1 MRIHPKRSSLALVM
15 GLFAA
20 LSAVGIL
27 AACGGN
33 TDATG
38 STTQSSAATSATTT
52 TVQQSF
58 VSDLYGYSVDSWT
71 GTSAQT
77 AWDGTG
83 SPGDG
88 DSTVD
93 SLSGPE
99 LQRAFGFAEATK
111 DTGSK
116 LAHFDRELNAG
127 RTPMPPHLGRARSR
141 RRSGTARQ
149 PLHSGGRRHPRPR
162 HERQVRTQARLLSRD
177 GYLVRRAQ
185 ARSAHPEGTAPHCRR
200 RPQRGAARA

>member
-1 MRIHPKRSSLALVM
+1 M

-111 DTGSK
+111 DTLKEFVTKFRVTDSK
-116 LAHFDRELNAG
+116 VHPCAVKPEA
-127 RTPMPPHLGRARSR
+127 SR
-141 RRSGTARQ
+141 RTTIAGEPAIVFEELCPAGGGPFVLQAFTIHAGQVYVFFTYDQ
-149 PLHSGGRRHPRPR
+149 PGKEAEMREWFGS
-162 HERQVRTQARLLSRD
+162 LLQGVSF
-177 GYLVRRAQ
+177 A
-185 ARSAHPEGTAPHCRR
+185 
-200 RPQRGAARA
+200 

>member
-1 MRIHPKRSSLALVM
+1 MRIHPKRSSLAVVM
-15 GLFAA
+15 WLFAA
-20 LSAVGIL
+20 FSAVGIL

-38 STTQSSAATSATTT
+38 PTTQSSAATSATTT

-99 LQRAFGFAEATK
+99 IQRAFGFAEATK
-111 DTGSK
+111 DTLKEFVTKFRVTDSK
-116 LAHFDRELNAG
+116 VHPCAVKPEA
-127 RTPMPPHLGRARSR
+127 SR
-141 RRSGTARQ
+141 RTTIAGEPAIVFEEHCPAGGGPFVLQAFTIHAGQVYVFFTYDQ
-149 PLHSGGRRHPRPR
+149 PGKEAEMREWFGS
-162 HERQVRTQARLLSRD
+162 LLQGVSF
-177 GYLVRRAQ
+177 A
-185 ARSAHPEGTAPHCRR
+185 
-200 RPQRGAARA
+200 

>member
-88 DSTVD
+88 DSAVD
-93 SLSGPE
+93 SLSGQE
-99 LQRAFGFAEATK
+99 LQRAFGFAETTK
-111 DTGSK
+111 DTLKKFVAKFRVTDSK
-116 LAHFDRELNAG
+116 VHPCAVKPEA
-127 RTPMPPHLGRARSR
+127 SR
-141 RRSGTARQ
+141 RTTIAGEPAIVFEEHCPAGSGPFVLQAFTIHAGQVYVFFTYDQ
-149 PLHSGGRRHPRPR
+149 PGKEAEMREWFGS
-162 HERQVRTQARLLSRD
+162 LLQGVSF
-177 GYLVRRAQ
+177 A
-185 ARSAHPEGTAPHCRR
+185 
-200 RPQRGAARA
+200 